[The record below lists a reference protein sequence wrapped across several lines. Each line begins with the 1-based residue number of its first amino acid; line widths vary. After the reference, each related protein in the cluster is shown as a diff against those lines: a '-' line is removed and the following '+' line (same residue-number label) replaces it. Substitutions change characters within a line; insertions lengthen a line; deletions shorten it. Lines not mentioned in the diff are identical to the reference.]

1 MTDTALP
8 SHLKKKTPR
17 QSQLENYKKERF
29 KPQID
34 WEWVGC
40 SKTEF
45 AMIEEEAAK
54 KRRLRAK
61 IEAGFTQLNDLEQM
75 ITDLEGELDEEA
87 DGSETADQIEDI
99 DESLQELWKTFVKP
113 GDRRK
118 GTHLTSRLGS
128 LEERLKKLSVSVGNE
143 EEEDEEDGE
152 DDEDD
157 EDSGDDDTAKF
168 SDKKGSF
175 DEDDDGEGLSE
186 SFSFFDN

>member
-1 MTDTALP
+1 M
-8 SHLKKKTPR
+8 
-17 QSQLENYKKERF
+17 
-29 KPQID
+29 
-34 WEWVGC
+34 
-40 SKTEF
+40 
-45 AMIEEEAAK
+45 
-54 KRRLRAK
+54 
-61 IEAGFTQLNDLEQM
+61 
-75 ITDLEGELDEEA
+75 
-87 DGSETADQIEDI
+87 
-99 DESLQELWKTFVKP
+99 WKTFVKP